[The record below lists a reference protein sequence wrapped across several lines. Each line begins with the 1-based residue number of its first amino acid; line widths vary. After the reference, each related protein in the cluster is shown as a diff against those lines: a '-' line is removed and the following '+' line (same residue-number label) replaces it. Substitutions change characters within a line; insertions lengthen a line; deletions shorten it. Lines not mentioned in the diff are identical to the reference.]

1 MTSVH
6 YESSTFWWLYF
17 RWPKCRQQA
26 RESYLLKAVLSY
38 IGIASLGLFI
48 SISVNG
54 EELRAEALASSSEI
68 VITASRISS
77 SAASHSSNA
86 LLINRESLDA
96 MGDDNAVTLL
106 RKFPD
111 IHIDNPGGLGGVSS
125 LYLRGAEP
133 NYTQVLV
140 DGIAV
145 NDPTNSRGGSFD
157 IGTIDIS
164 NVQRIEVLRGPQ
176 SAKFGSDALAGVVN
190 FITKGGSSDA
200 LVVFKEGLTT
210 KGGHTHSFSARGPI
224 IGGKGFAILGA
235 NRIDQGRLVKGS
247 SYKNTALNGNVAL
260 NFSSSKALDIV
271 LRSSQS
277 AGSAL
282 PDDSGGELFSKS
294 RSADHRRA
302 TEISAGVKYTSALLD
317 TWRISSHSSVYKRR
331 EIFDSPGVAPGLRS
345 AAGVPINSSE
355 TTFEKVVVGSSS
367 EIELGQK
374 VSAVLGA
381 DFSHEAG
388 VSNGRLVIAG
398 TPSDNRF
405 VLGRRNI
412 GLFVEGL
419 WQLQPEWIVSGS
431 ARRDAPADF
440 GNVVTQNLGL
450 MHTRAL
456 TGTIIKLH
464 WGEGYKLP
472 SLYALGN
479 ELVGD
484 PELLPESNSAFEVSV
499 GQKFHG
505 DNADIQVSLFKNRY
519 SNTIDFD
526 SSINK
531 LVNRSVVSNW
541 GGGVDFSWQSRT
553 SLLLKSY
560 VNLAKNNIRGTN
572 ERLKNR
578 PEWRA
583 GLHMSWTAANNL
595 YLNGS
600 FRHVG
605 RVLGSSIPTGDRILK
620 AYQVADISSNW
631 SLRSGWKLSLSVDN
645 IFNRQFEE
653 AAGFVNPGT
662 LARLYLS
669 YRL

>member
-1 MTSVH
+1 
-6 YESSTFWWLYF
+6 
-17 RWPKCRQQA
+17 
-26 RESYLLKAVLSY
+26 LLKIVLSY

-48 SISVNG
+48 SISVTA
-54 EELRAEALASSSEI
+54 EDLRSGALAPSSEL
-68 VITASRISS
+68 VVTASRISS
-77 SAASHSSNA
+77 SAASLASNA
-86 LLINRESLDA
+86 LVINKETLEV

-111 IHIDNPGGLGGVSS
+111 IHLDNPGGLGGVSS
-125 LYLRGAEP
+125 IYLRGAEP
-133 NYTQVLV
+133 NYTQVFV

-164 NVQRIEVLRGPQ
+164 HVQRIEVLRGPQ

-200 LVVFKEGLTT
+200 LVVFKKGLSTR
-210 KGGHTHSFSARGPI
+210 GGYTHGFSARGPI
-224 IGGKGFAILGA
+224 IGGKGLAVFGA
-235 NRIDQGRLVKGS
+235 TRVGQGTLVKGS
-247 SYKNTALNGNVAL
+247 SYKNTAVNGSVAL
-260 NFSSSKALDIV
+260 DLSGSGVLDIV

-294 RSADHRRA
+294 PSVDHRRA
-302 TEISAGVKYTSALLD
+302 TETSAGIKYSGALLD
-317 TWRISSHSSVYKRR
+317 TWGISSHSSIYRRR
-331 EIFDSPGVAPGLRS
+331 EIFESPGVAPGLRS
-345 AAGVPINSSE
+345 SAGVPINSSE

-367 EIELGQK
+367 EIQLGQK

-381 DFSHEAG
+381 DFSHESG

-398 TPSDNRF
+398 APSDNRF
-405 VLGRRNI
+405 VLGRRNT

-419 WQLQPEWIVSGS
+419 WLFRPGWVISGS
-431 ARRDAPADF
+431 ARHDAPADF
-440 GNVVTQNLGL
+440 DNVVNRNLGL
-450 MHTRAL
+450 VHTRLL
-456 TGTIIKLH
+456 TGTTIKVN

-484 PELLPESNSAFEVSV
+484 PNLLPESNNALEASV
-499 GQKFHG
+499 GQKLYG
-505 DNADIQVSLFKNRY
+505 ENAHIRLSLFKNRY
-519 SNTIDFD
+519 QNTIDFD
-526 SSINK
+526 SSTNK

-541 GGGVDFSWQSRT
+541 GGGVDFSWQSRIPVVF
-553 SLLLKSY
+553 KAY

-583 GLHMSWTAANNL
+583 GLHMSWNSGNNL
-595 YLNGS
+595 HLNGS

-605 RVLGSSIPTGDRILK
+605 RVVGSSIPTGDRILK

-631 SLRSGWKLSLSVDN
+631 SLRSGWTFSLSVDN
-645 IFNRQFEE
+645 IFNREFEE
-653 AAGFVNPGT
+653 AAGFLNPGR
-662 LARLYLS
+662 LARFYLS

>member
-1 MTSVH
+1 M
-6 YESSTFWWLYF
+6 
-17 RWPKCRQQA
+17 
-26 RESYLLKAVLSY
+26 RENYLLKAVLSY
-38 IGIASLGLFI
+38 IGIASVGLFI
-48 SISVNG
+48 SISVKG
-54 EELRAEALASSSEI
+54 EELSAEVRAPLPEM
-68 VITASRISS
+68 VVTASRL
-77 SAASHSSNA
+77 SASMASLSNNA
-86 LLINRESLDA
+86 LLINRAAIEALGDA
-96 MGDDNAVTLL
+96 NAVTLL
-106 RKFPD
+106 RKFSD

-133 NYTQVLV
+133 NYTQVFV

-164 NVQRIEVLRGPQ
+164 NVQRIEVLKGPQ
-176 SAKFGSDALAGVVN
+176 SAKYGSDSLAGAVN

-200 LVVFKEGLTT
+200 LVVLKEGLSTS
-210 KGGHTHSFSARGPI
+210 GGHTHSFSARGPI
-224 IGGKGFAILGA
+224 VGGKGFAVLGA
-235 NRIDQGRLVKGS
+235 TRIDQGRLVKGS
-247 SYKNTALNGNVAL
+247 SYKNTVIKGNVGL
-260 NFSSSKALDIV
+260 NLSRSDVLDIA
-271 LRSSQS
+271 LRSAQS

-294 RSADHRRA
+294 QSVDHRRA
-302 TEISAGVKYTSALLD
+302 TEMSVGVEYNSALLD
-317 TWRISSHSSVYKRR
+317 TWSISSHSSAFKRR
-331 EIFDSPGVAPGLRS
+331 EIFYSPGVAPGLRS
-345 AAGVPINSSE
+345 AAGIPINSSE
-355 TTFEKVVVGSSS
+355 TTFEKVVVGGSS
-367 EIELGQK
+367 EVEIGQK

-388 VSNGRLVIAG
+388 VSNGRLIIAG
-398 TPSDNRF
+398 APSDNRF
-405 VLGRRNI
+405 VLGRQNT
-412 GLFVEGL
+412 GVFAEVL
-419 WQLQPEWIVSGS
+419 WRVRAGWVISGS
-431 ARRDAPADF
+431 ARHDSPEDF
-440 GNVVTQNLGL
+440 GNVVNRNLGL
-450 MHTRAL
+450 VHTRMP
-456 TGTIIKLH
+456 TSTTIKLN

-484 PELLPESNSAFEVSV
+484 PELLPESNNALEVSV
-499 GQKFHG
+499 GQKLYDG
-505 DNADIQVSLFKNRY
+505 SANIQLSLFKNRY
-519 SNTIDFD
+519 SNTIDFN

-541 GGGVDFSWQSRT
+541 GGGVDFSWQSR
-553 SLLLKSY
+553 SPLLLKGY

-583 GLHMSWTAANNL
+583 GAYVSWNAGNNL

-605 RVLGSSIPTGDRILK
+605 RALGSSIPTGDRILK
-620 AYQVADISSNW
+620 AYQVADISTNW

-645 IFNRQFEE
+645 VFNREFEE
-653 AAGFVNPGT
+653 AAGFLSPGI
-662 LARLYLS
+662 LARFYLS

>member
-1 MTSVH
+1 
-6 YESSTFWWLYF
+6 
-17 RWPKCRQQA
+17 
-26 RESYLLKAVLSY
+26 LKAVLPY
-38 IGIASLGLFI
+38 IGIASLGLFV
-48 SISVNG
+48 SIPVNG
-54 EELRAEALASSSEI
+54 EGLRAEELVPSSE
-68 VITASRISS
+68 VVVTASRISS
-77 SAASHSSNA
+77 SDASRSSSA
-86 LLINRESLDA
+86 LLINREALEA

-106 RKFPD
+106 RKFSD
-111 IHIDNPGGLGGVSS
+111 IHVDNPGGLGGVSS

-200 LVVFKEGLTT
+200 MVVFKEGLTT
-210 KGGHTHSFSARGPI
+210 NGGHTHSFSARGPVVS
-224 IGGKGFAILGA
+224 GKGFAILGA
-235 NRIDQGRLVKGS
+235 SRIDQGRLVKGS
-247 SYKNTALNGNVAL
+247 SYKNIALNGNFGL
-260 NFSSSKALDIV
+260 NLSSSKALDIV
-271 LRSSQS
+271 VRSSQS
-277 AGSAL
+277 AGSSL

-294 RSADHRRA
+294 QSADHRRA
-302 TEISAGVKYTSALLD
+302 TEISAGVKYTNALLD
-317 TWRISSHSSVYKRR
+317 TWSINSHSSVYKRR

-367 EIELGQK
+367 EIEFGQK
-374 VSAVLGA
+374 LSAVLGA
-381 DFSHEAG
+381 DLSHEAG

-398 TPSDNRF
+398 APSDNRF

-412 GLFVEGL
+412 GLFAEGL
-419 WQLQPEWIVSGS
+419 WQFQPGWVVSGS

-440 GNVVTQNLGL
+440 GNVVTRNLGL

-456 TGTIIKLH
+456 TGTTIKLH

-472 SLYALGN
+472 SLYALGH

-499 GQKFHG
+499 GQRVHG
-505 DNADIQVSLFKNRY
+505 DNANIQVSLFKNRY

-541 GGGVDFSWQSRT
+541 GGGADFAWQSRT
-553 SLLLKSY
+553 SLLLNGY

-578 PEWRA
+578 PEWKA
-583 GLHMSWTAANNL
+583 GLRMSWKAGNNL

-605 RVLGSSIPTGDRILK
+605 KVLGSSIPTGDRILK
-620 AYQVADISSNW
+620 AYQVADISGNW

-645 IFNRQFEE
+645 IFNREYEE
-653 AAGFVNPGT
+653 AVGFLNPGT
-662 LARLYLS
+662 LARFYIS
-669 YRL
+669 CRL